1 MTEENINFDRGT
13 EVTDDP
19 LRTATIEFDQSEPM
33 VGLVGY
39 QNALN
44 GDISALGF
52 YRYRCGTFTAPEPEP
67 TEDPTDDDTEEEK
80 DPVDPNSSLDPNTS
94 RDNNEDK
101 DTISK
106 LETENQ
112 NLQTESEDKDNLTL
126 ILVILLVTLIPLV
139 IVLVIVIYMFKRNKT
154 NSVAAAMERRNSS
167 IKREA
172 RL

>member
-19 LRTATIEFDQSEPM
+19 LRTATIEFDKREPM

-52 YRYRCGTFTAPEPEP
+52 YRYRCGTFTETEP

-80 DPVDPNSSLDPNTS
+80 EPVDPNSSLDPNTS
-94 RDNNEDK
+94 RDNNEDL
-101 DTISK
+101 DTINK
-106 LETENQ
+106 LESENQ
-112 NLQTESEDKDNLTL
+112 NLQNESEEKDNLTL